1 MVLSIYGQA
10 EFTVIAHKTRRRRFC
25 AIGRIS
31 RMVDVD
37 MVRKYEHVVS
47 IESMMQSTVR

>member
-31 RMVDVD
+31 IMVEVH
-37 MVRKYEHVVS
+37 MVRKYQHVIS
-47 IESMMQSTVR
+47 IEPMMQSTVR